1 MKKKYFSINIV
12 ILLTILIA
20 FLIPLILMLGR
31 LKIMVD
37 DHTSSDKVKESE
49 ILVSMISDCMMEK
62 IEKYQKIIETVSKDQ
77 RIILMDNEASEQLFQ
92 SIMEESPGEWSH
104 FLITD
109 SKGIE
114 IAHSDGAEH
123 YGTNI
128 SEKQYFK
135 EVWETDSTV
144 ICEPTFSSSTG
155 NRILAIGIPIHE
167 GNQKKGVLVGF
178 VNLEYISEIL
188 NSYKITNSSYVF
200 MLNSDGMLSGHPQKD
215 IILKQNWLNPQDAA
229 ATAAVNA
236 MTEKERQIIKNM
248 TNLETGAQLIETAS
262 DKFLYTYRPIGR
274 TKMSLCM
281 VAPYKEYYSVVEL
294 TSDQINMCQM
304 ILTGIYIGVA
314 LLLAAFIA
322 QPIRWSSRQITNLAG
337 GDTKFNNKKLLLQG
351 TKEIYALK
359 YSTNTLTKV
368 LEKLMGELELGSKK
382 LLASV
387 TNNLK
392 EVSSSNEKV
401 TYVSATMEQL
411 SASMDEVAST
421 IKNLNQELQ
430 SSLIQI
436 GDIAEKTNENC
447 KVLENV
453 KIDATRNYE
462 TAKKGK
468 NEADQM
474 VGGIRSALEQSIE
487 KSRDADKIMDFT
499 GEILNIAF
507 QTNLLA
513 LNASVE
519 AAQAGEAGKGFSV
532 VAVEIRKLAER
543 SRNAANKIEEIS
555 VLVTDS
561 VSELSKDSKKMLE
574 FIQDMVLPDY
584 ENYLKTADNY
594 YNNANELNNLM
605 TQFSKQAGEI
615 RMAMESFGK
624 GMGNITTTVHESTA
638 GIESAA
644 NHIIELAGSMASI
657 RTEVGDN
664 KEIAENLKGQV
675 DSYRQGGKS

>member
-77 RIILMDNEASEQLFQ
+77 RIISMDNEASEQLFQ

-109 SKGIE
+109 SKGVE

-128 SEKQYFK
+128 SERQYFK

-178 VNLEYISEIL
+178 VTLEYISEIL
-188 NSYKITNSSYVF
+188 NSYKITNNSYVF

-236 MTEKERQIIKNM
+236 MTEKEREIIKNM

-436 GDIAEKTNENC
+436 GDIAEKANENC
-447 KVLENV
+447 KVLEDV

-644 NHIIELAGSMASI
+644 NHIIELAGSMTSI

>member
-77 RIILMDNEASEQLFQ
+77 RIISMDNEASEQLFQ

-188 NSYKITNSSYVF
+188 NSYKITNNSYVF

-436 GDIAEKTNENC
+436 GDIAEKANENC
-447 KVLENV
+447 KVLEDV

-462 TAKKGK
+462 TAKNGK

-584 ENYLKTADNY
+584 EKYLKTADNY
-594 YNNANELNNLM
+594 YNNANELNCLM
-605 TQFSKQAGEI
+605 GQFSKQAEEI
-615 RMAMESFGK
+615 RTAMNSFGE
-624 GMGNITTTVHESTA
+624 GMENITTTVNESA
-638 GIESAA
+638 EGIESVS
-644 NHIIELAGSMASI
+644 NHIIDLAGSISSI
-657 RTEVGDN
+657 RTEVCDN
-664 KEIAENLKGQV
+664 KEIAENLKVQV
-675 DSYRQGGKS
+675 DSYKQGQK

>member
-77 RIILMDNEASEQLFQ
+77 RIISMDNEASEQLFQ

-109 SKGIE
+109 SKGVE

-128 SEKQYFK
+128 SERQYFK

-178 VNLEYISEIL
+178 VTLEYISEIL
-188 NSYKITNSSYVF
+188 NSYKITNNSYVF

-236 MTEKERQIIKNM
+236 MTEKEREIIKNM

-436 GDIAEKTNENC
+436 GEIAEKANENC
-447 KVLENV
+447 KVLEDV

-644 NHIIELAGSMASI
+644 NHIIELAGSMTSI

>member
-77 RIILMDNEASEQLFQ
+77 RIISMDNEASEQLFQ

-167 GNQKKGVLVGF
+167 GNQKKAVLVGF

-188 NSYKITNSSYVF
+188 NSYKITNNSYVF

-436 GDIAEKTNENC
+436 GDIAEEANENC
-447 KVLENV
+447 KVLEDV
-453 KIDATRNYE
+453 KVDATRNYE